1 LTVDTVAPADVTSST
16 TDEQERLAMVNH
28 TSVTTTSWSTGAVNN
43 SAVLLETVP
52 PTAMTGLDPDE
63 TTAPAG

>member
-1 LTVDTVAPADVTSST
+1 MDTGTPADVTNST
-16 TDEQERLAMVNH
+16 TDEQDRLAMVNQ

-43 SAVLLETVP
+43 SDVPLETVP
-52 PTAMTGLDPDE
+52 PTEMTGLDPDE